1 MQFTV
6 PKFIEREARIAGPLT
21 FKQLVIFIIT
31 ATICFV
37 IYHLFPRTTFF
48 IFSILLILLGFSLAF
63 LKIGGRPVLA
73 IFTNALS
80 FLFSSKIFIWKKG
93 AKSAFLKKREI
104 KKEEKELPFNI
115 IKDNR
120 LKRLK
125 TKIETKAK

>member
-31 ATICFV
+31 AAICFLL
-37 IYHLFPRTTFF
+37 YRLFPRTIFF
-48 IFSILLILLGFSLAF
+48 IFSILLILFSFSLAF
-63 LKIGGRPVLA
+63 LKIGGRPVLT
-73 IFTNALS
+73 IFTNAFS

-115 IKDNR
+115 IKTNQ

>member
-1 MQFTV
+1 MEFIV
-6 PKFIEREARIAGPLT
+6 PKFIEREARVAGPLT

-31 ATICFV
+31 AAIIFV
-37 IYHLFPRTTFF
+37 LYKLFPRTIFF
-48 IFSILLILLGFSLAF
+48 IFSILLVLLSLALAF
-63 LKIGGRPVLA
+63 GKMGGRPLLLILA
-73 IFTNALS
+73 NAFR

-93 AKSAFLKKREI
+93 GKSTLLQKLEI